1 MPVLFY
7 YIYSASGEKL
17 ATNANGSLT
26 YYRSVMVY
34 GNDNKL
40 LYILTPEGT
49 VTRNEGSSGT
59 TYTYNYFK
67 RDQVGSTRAVLS
79 AVGTTLQNVQSTD
92 YYPFGLAHSTNNLN
106 KNKYLFS
113 GKELQDGTVNNQML
127 GLYDFGM
134 RQYDAIIG
142 RWTTLDLY
150 ALKYP
155 GVSPYNYC
163 LNNPMNLI
171 DPFGLEPTK
180 DSMSDGNGGWIY
192 YYTLDEVTVTGT
204 TSGGDKP
211 SPGYQPYTP
220 TWPGSIP
227 TGMGD
232 DGGPGYPGPVGGGGG
247 GNGNNNGKPSNYVE
261 KSSQNPKRSMKDKIG
276 KKGFRVQKPFT
287 LTDPQDIKQ
296 FIWYNSFANGL
307 PFAENAALR
316 LQYGPFVVVS
326 NNHPSDGP
334 HQIHLPLFRSPQGY
348 AMFYYE
354 HIPYNVLEI
363 YHSHP
368 TYPALDGRIGISDA
382 DIGAMEKYPA
392 TNFFIINNT
401 TIYRVWKNGAYDSVG
416 TVK

>member
-134 RQYDAIIG
+134 RQYDAIVG

-276 KKGFRVQKPFT
+276 KKGFRVQKPFI
-287 LTDPQDIKQ
+287 LTNPQDVAQ
-296 FIWYNSFANGL
+296 FIWYNSFRNGKAFNENGALGLSGNRSLVLSTTLNYAN
-307 PFAENAALR
+307 
-316 LQYGPFVVVS
+316 
-326 NNHPSDGP
+326 
-334 HQIHLPLFRSPQGY
+334 HLVLSINLHEINGY
-348 AMFYYE
+348 TY
-354 HIPYNVLEI
+354 I
-363 YHSHP
+363 YLNERERVYDITHSHP
-368 TYPALDGRIGISDA
+368 WPASDNGIGLSGDDLYFMSQHPSLEFKVIYNS
-382 DIGAMEKYPA
+382 I
-392 TNFFIINNT
+392 
-401 TIYRVWKNGAYDSVG
+401 IYRAWSNGTYAPIGV
-416 TVK
+416 VK